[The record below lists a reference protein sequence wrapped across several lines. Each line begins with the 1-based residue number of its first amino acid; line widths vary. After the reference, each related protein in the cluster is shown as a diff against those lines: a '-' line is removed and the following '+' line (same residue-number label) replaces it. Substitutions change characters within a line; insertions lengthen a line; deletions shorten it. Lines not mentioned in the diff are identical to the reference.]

1 MMLLRHAQPFEK
13 CTCACASHDVCLS
26 CSAGAAVG
34 SANAPYGVG
43 TAPAIYAGAEG
54 GFYINRDKQPQVP
67 AAPKQGGFYQRD
79 SRDLEAQ
86 LLAQV

>member
-1 MMLLRHAQPFEK
+1 M
-13 CTCACASHDVCLS
+13 
-26 CSAGAAVG
+26 
-34 SANAPYGVG
+34 YG
-43 TAPAIYAGAEG
+43 GAEG

-86 LLAQV
+86 LLAQVCS